1 MTTNAKKHF
10 NTIKE
15 LNEITESAIELAVE
29 IREQITYEEKEKFY
43 AIIRRLQIHI
53 TVSIEAIKNDLP
65 F

>member
-1 MTTNAKKHF
+1 MTTNAEKHF

-29 IREQITYEEKEKFY
+29 ISGEITYEEKEKFY
-43 AIIRRLQIHI
+43 AIIRRLLIQI